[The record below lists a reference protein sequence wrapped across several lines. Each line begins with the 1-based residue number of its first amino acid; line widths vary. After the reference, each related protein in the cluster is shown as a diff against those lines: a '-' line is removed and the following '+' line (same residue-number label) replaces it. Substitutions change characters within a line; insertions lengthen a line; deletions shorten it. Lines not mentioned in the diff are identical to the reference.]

1 MLLKRKKEKVE
12 TYNKTSY
19 VLKNLWKYLYKHKVI
34 ILIAAF
40 FTISSNLI
48 SLLGPKVIGE
58 AVKVMVGKG
67 QVDFTTLY
75 KYVLYLVVIYIVG
88 AVLSYLLRIIMVR
101 ITQNM
106 IYEIRRDLFNK
117 IVNLPLRY
125 FDKNQ
130 KGDLLSKMS
139 YDVDTLAE
147 SISSDVISIISSIV
161 TVTGAF
167 IMMITISLPLMLIF
181 VVIVP
186 TTFIFSSR
194 ITKKTR
200 KLFRIRVKNI
210 GKMNAYIEEMLTGQK
225 TIKAYH
231 QEQTTIDN
239 FMKVNKEAVDSTY
252 EAQYYSSIVMPT
264 VNFFTNLSLALSA
277 VFGTILMINGYI
289 GIDGITS
296 FVLYSRKFSGPI
308 NEMMGL
314 ISDIQSA
321 LSAGERV
328 FRTINENAENL
339 IDSSKIDEVAKYGNV
354 DIEHVNFGYEKD
366 QLIIKDFNLNV
377 KQGSLVA
384 IVGPTGAGKTTIVNL
399 LMRFYDIDSG
409 TIRLDNIDY
418 NDLSLN
424 STRKSYAM
432 VLQETWLF
440 GGSIYDNI
448 KYGNENDSLEE
459 VMRVSKLV
467 RADQFISKLENGYD
481 TIINDNG
488 TNISAGEKQLITI
501 ARAMLSDARILILD
515 EATSNVDTRSEVLI
529 QDAMK
534 ELMKNRTSF
543 VIAHRLS
550 TIKNADIILVVDK
563 GQIVE
568 QGNHEELLAKQ
579 GFYYRLYNSQFEK
592 S

>member
-1 MLLKRKKEKVE
+1 
-12 TYNKTSY
+12 
-19 VLKNLWKYLYKHKVI
+19 
-34 ILIAAF
+34 
-40 FTISSNLI
+40 
-48 SLLGPKVIGE
+48 
-58 AVKVMVGKG
+58 
-67 QVDFTTLY
+67 
-75 KYVLYLVVIYIVG
+75 
-88 AVLSYLLRIIMVR
+88 
-101 ITQNM
+101 
-106 IYEIRRDLFNK
+106 
-117 IVNLPLRY
+117 
-125 FDKNQ
+125 
-130 KGDLLSKMS
+130 
-139 YDVDTLAE
+139 
-147 SISSDVISIISSIV
+147 
-161 TVTGAF
+161 
-167 IMMITISLPLMLIF
+167 
-181 VVIVP
+181 
-186 TTFIFSSR
+186 
-194 ITKKTR
+194 
-200 KLFRIRVKNI
+200 
-210 GKMNAYIEEMLTGQK
+210 
-225 TIKAYH
+225 
-231 QEQTTIDN
+231 
-239 FMKVNKEAVDSTY
+239 
-252 EAQYYSSIVMPT
+252 MPF

-314 ISDIQSA
+314 VSDVQSA

-328 FRTINENAENL
+328 FKTINETIENL
-339 IDSSKIDEVAKYGNV
+339 DDSSKINEIAKDGNV
-354 DIEHVNFGYEKD
+354 NIENVYFGYEKEIP
-366 QLIIKDFNLNV
+366 IIKDFNLDV
-377 KQGSLVA
+377 KQGNLIA

-409 TIRLDNIDY
+409 NIKLDNIDY
-418 NDLSLN
+418 KDLSLS

-448 KYGNENDSLEE
+448 KYGNENDSLDE
-459 VMRVSKLV
+459 VIRVSKLV
-467 RADQFISKLENGYD
+467 RADQFISKLEKGYD

-488 TNISAGEKQLITI
+488 TNISSGEKQLITI

-529 QDAMK
+529 QAAMK

-550 TIKNADIILVVDK
+550 TIQNADTILVIDK

-568 QGNHEELLAKQ
+568 QGNHAELLAKK